1 MLSYT
6 CKKYIVIALFIYL
19 NWVQMKVVY
28 AEQKSSE
35 ELYALSQG
43 PHYMARVFSR
53 CFIHDFLF
61 RTASIE
67 VSFSTQ
73 NSGVLVKG
81 DDSIGNMDWY
91 GVLKKIITL
100 DFPGEKEVIFF
111 ECDWYDVPA
120 ATKNKSRGYS
130 KDQYGIIDID
140 TTRRRYVNDPYVLAT
155 QVEKVF
161 YVKCANKSNW
171 SSVVR
176 IKPRTLFSMPESE
189 DTEQQGQID
198 IDSLDVGVETMT
210 ISSQHEELTNWT
222 RNDLQGVTGDASII
236 EKAIPMLEPND
247 EDLVDEDDDNDDTY
261 IDDGHVA
268 PVNSLGQGHDDEF
281 FT

>member
-1 MLSYT
+1 
-6 CKKYIVIALFIYL
+6 
-19 NWVQMKVVY
+19 
-28 AEQKSSE
+28 
-35 ELYALSQG
+35 
-43 PHYMARVFSR
+43 MARVFNR
-53 CFIHDFLF
+53 CVINDFFF
-61 RTASIE
+61 RTAAIE
-67 VSFSTQ
+67 ASFNTQ

-81 DDSIGNMDWY
+81 DDSTSNMDWY

-100 DFPGEKEVIFF
+100 DFPGEKEVILF
-111 ECDWYDVPA
+111 ECDWYDVLA
-120 ATKNKSRGYS
+120 ATKNKSRGYR
-130 KDQYGIIDID
+130 KNQYGIIDID
-140 TTRRRYVNDPYVLAT
+140 TTRRRYVNDLYVLAT
-155 QVEKVF
+155 QVEQVF

-222 RNDLQGVTGDASII
+222 RNDLQGVIGDASII
-236 EKAIPMLEPND
+236 EKAIPVPEPND

-268 PVNSLGQGHDDEF
+268 PVNSLGQGQDDEF

>member
-1 MLSYT
+1 
-6 CKKYIVIALFIYL
+6 
-19 NWVQMKVVY
+19 MKVVY
-28 AEQKSSE
+28 AKQKISD

-61 RTASIE
+61 RTASTE

-81 DDSIGNMDWY
+81 DDSTGNMDWY

-100 DFPGEKEVIFF
+100 DFPSEKEVILF

-140 TTRRRYVNDPYVLAT
+140 TTRRRYVNDPYVLGT
-155 QVEKVF
+155 QVEQVF

-176 IKPRTLFSMPESE
+176 MKPRTLFSMPELE
-189 DTEQQGQID
+189 ETEQQGHID
-198 IDSLDVGVETMT
+198 IDLLDVGVEAMN
-210 ISSQHEELTNWT
+210 ISSQHEVLINWA
-222 RNDLQGVTGDASII
+222 RNDLQGVTGDARVI
-236 EKAIPMLEPND
+236 EKAIPVPEPND
-247 EDLVDEDDDNDDTY
+247 EDLVDEHDDNDDTY

-268 PVNSLGQGHDDEF
+268 PVNSLGQGQDDEF

>member
-6 CKKYIVIALFIYL
+6 CKKYIAIVLFIYL

-28 AEQKSSE
+28 AEQKISE

-73 NSGVLVKG
+73 NSRVLVKG
-81 DDSIGNMDWY
+81 DDSTGNMDWY

-100 DFPGEKEVIFF
+100 DFPGEKEVILF

-140 TTRRRYVNDPYVLAT
+140 TTRRRYLNDPYVLAT
-155 QVEKVF
+155 QVEQVF

-176 IKPRTLFSMPESE
+176 IKPRTLFSMTESE
-189 DTEQQGQID
+189 DTEQQG
-198 IDSLDVGVETMT
+198 
-210 ISSQHEELTNWT
+210 
-222 RNDLQGVTGDASII
+222 
-236 EKAIPMLEPND
+236 
-247 EDLVDEDDDNDDTY
+247 
-261 IDDGHVA
+261 
-268 PVNSLGQGHDDEF
+268 
-281 FT
+281 